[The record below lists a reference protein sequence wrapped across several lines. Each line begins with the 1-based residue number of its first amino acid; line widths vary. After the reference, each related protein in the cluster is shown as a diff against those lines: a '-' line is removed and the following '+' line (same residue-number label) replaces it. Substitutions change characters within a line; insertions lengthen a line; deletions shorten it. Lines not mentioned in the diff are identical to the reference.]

1 MKRGSIRLRLS
12 VGLGFICVFA
22 VATLVFALFFEYDIT
37 PADLTGPD
45 TSVAWREMRDHVM
58 LPILVVIMPTLLATS
73 LVINRALRPLAHTA
87 RTITTTPAQR
97 GVRLP
102 VEELPVEVAP
112 FVESINQLLARLDA
126 AAARHEAFAA
136 DVAHELRTPLAIMA
150 MHLDDP
156 QPLDRDHLRH
166 EIAAMNRL
174 VEQLL
179 LLAQIEA
186 EADTPQRPTA
196 FSLAGV
202 AEDVVVRLAPQ
213 VIGAGRQIEL
223 MDSPEAPSSLT
234 GHQIAGHRIIGHRE
248 AVAAALRNL
257 VENAVRVTPPG
268 GLVRVSAGPG
278 ACLRVA
284 DEGPGLSAEALA
296 RLTRRNARADHASR
310 EGAGLGLSIV
320 ERIMA
325 AHGGALATD
334 EPARTLILRFPEPVA
349 PGTAN
354 LPQ

>member
-1 MKRGSIRLRLS
+1 MKKGSIRLRLS

-22 VATLVFALFFEYDIT
+22 VATLVFALFWEYDIT

-87 RTITTTPAQR
+87 HTITTAPAQR

-102 VEELPVEVAP
+102 VGELPVEVAP

-213 VIGAGRQIEL
+213 VIAAGRQIEL
-223 MDSPEAPSSLT
+223 MDSPEAPSPLT
-234 GHQIAGHRIIGHRE
+234 GHQIVGHRE

-278 ACLRVA
+278 PCLRVA
-284 DEGPGLSAEALA
+284 DEGPGLSSEALV

-334 EPARTLILRFPEPVA
+334 QPARTLILRFPEPVA

>member
-1 MKRGSIRLRLS
+1 MKGGSIRLRLS

-22 VATLVFALFFEYDIT
+22 VATLVFALFWEYDIT
-37 PADLTGPD
+37 PEDLTGPD

-87 RTITTTPAQR
+87 RTITTAPAQR

-102 VEELPVEVAP
+102 VGELPVEVAP

-213 VIGAGRQIEL
+213 VIAAGRQIEL
-223 MDSPEAPSSLT
+223 MDSPEAPSPLT
-234 GHQIAGHRIIGHRE
+234 GHQIVGHRE

-278 ACLRVA
+278 PCLRVA

-334 EPARTLILRFPEPVA
+334 QPARTLILRFPEPVT